1 MNKQPTTTTLLAPST
16 RFAHTRTW
24 TIDVNDY
31 GKNFYE
37 LYHVVRSTP
46 KSVFVQCGTLFC
58 GSMHVEGNA
67 LLDSICTARSNGI
80 DIVGNNSTVPIRFM
94 LKHDSERGM
103 FFRVGV
109 GTATRRVYL
118 NQVTF
123 LSMPADSSTGRG
135 GFKRKRDSDA
145 A

>member
-1 MNKQPTTTTLLAPST
+1 MISTDPSS
-16 RFAHTRTW
+16 RFF
-24 TIDVNDY
+24 
-31 GKNFYE
+31 GP
-37 LYHVVRSTP
+37 RSREVPRGP
-46 KSVFVQCGTLFC
+46 KSPTV
-58 GSMHVEGNA
+58 
-67 LLDSICTARSNGI
+67 I

-103 FFRVGV
+103 FFRVGM

-135 GFKRKRDSDA
+135 GFKRKRDS
-145 A
+145 